1 VIENVRADARVPTGA
16 QDADVTDATTP
27 AVPAALEPARRW
39 DRARW
44 LATADGLLAAT
55 EPFASPG
62 RSLVRLPG
70 PTSASGAWSDGLEGY
85 ARTFLL
91 AAFRVR
97 GEQGADPDG
106 LLERYAEGLRHGTD
120 PAGAERWPRIPER
133 RQAVVEAASVAIGL
147 SETRPWLWDRLDDTT
162 RGRVVD
168 WLADIVGT
176 SGYRN
181 NWVWFQNVVEAFL
194 ASVGGPWD
202 QADLDRNEELAESLY
217 VGDGWYSDGRGRDGR
232 RQSFDYYAGWAWH
245 LYPLLHARI
254 AGRPLDQRHAERLHA
269 YLGQAQHLVGA
280 TGAPVLQ
287 GRSVTYRFAML
298 APFWAGA
305 LAGATPLT
313 PGATRALTSAVA
325 EHFVAAG
332 SVDSRGLLPT
342 GWHRRYD
349 GVRQLYS
356 GGSSPYWASKGFLG
370 LLLDATDPVWT
381 AEPELPSSWA
391 ADQVTPLPVP
401 GWLVSATPGDG
412 IVRVLNHGSDRLI
425 EPAAQQRADDPFYRR
440 LGYSNVTSPQL
451 TAEALAAPLDSHV
464 ALLDGSGLPSHRDGI
479 DRVRLSG
486 DTAVSSSRVHW
497 LDLPCSGLPS
507 DAAVW
512 SSVRRGPRLTTATV
526 VRGRFEVRLA
536 WWTPVPDA
544 GGGPPPEEVGAAAV
558 GTQAAAA
565 ALDTDA
571 AWPADPGPWTVHLGG
586 WPLAAGRERE
596 LHVESDDHWVRVVR
610 RDGTSSM
617 VRGLLGLDHVGTARR
632 SGADPFGEV
641 SVTPWVRGRAA
652 AGPGEV
658 SAALVVLSGR
668 GTPWVRDVEA
678 VAEVRQDQD
687 EVHVVWRDDRVDT
700 LALTDG
706 VDA

>member
-1 VIENVRADARVPTGA
+1 MGPT
-16 QDADVTDATTP
+16 
-27 AVPAALEPARRW
+27 RRW
-39 DRARW
+39 TREHW
-44 LATADGLLAAT
+44 VATADGLLTAT
-55 EPFASPG
+55 EPYVSPG

-70 PTSASGAWSDGLEGY
+70 PTSASGAWSDGLEGF

-97 GEQGADPDG
+97 GERGADPAG
-106 LLERYAEGLRHGTD
+106 LLGRYAEGLRHGTD
-120 PAGAERWPRIPER
+120 PAGAERWPRIDER

-147 SETRPWLWDRLDDTT
+147 SETRPWLWDRLDDAV

-168 WLADIVGT
+168 WLAGIVGT

-202 QADLDRNEELAESLY
+202 QADLDRNEEIAESLY

-254 AGRPLDQRHAERLHA
+254 GGHTLGQRHSERLSA
-269 YLGQAQHLVGA
+269 YLEQAQHLVGP
-280 TGAPVLQ
+280 TGAPVLH

-313 PGATRALTSAVA
+313 PGATRAITSAVA

-332 SVDSRGLLPT
+332 SIDERGLLPT
-342 GWHRRYD
+342 GWHHRYD

-356 GGSSPYWASKGFLG
+356 GGSSPYWAAKGFLG
-370 LLLDATDPVWT
+370 LLLDPTDPVWA
-381 AEPELPSSWA
+381 AEPEVPPSWLE
-391 ADQVTPLPVP
+391 DRVTSLAVP

-412 IVRVLNHGSDRLI
+412 IVRVLNHGADRSV
-425 EPAAQQRADDPFYRR
+425 EPAVQQRADDPFYRR

-451 TAEALAAPLDSHV
+451 TADSVAAPVESHA
-464 ALLDGSGLPSHRDGI
+464 ALLDASGAPSHRDGI
-479 DRVRLSG
+479 DRVRLECG
-486 DTAVSSSRVHW
+486 TAVSRSRVHW
-497 LDLPCSGLPS
+497 LDLPGSGAPG

-512 SSVRRGPRLTTATV
+512 SSLRRGPVLTTATV

-536 WWTPVPDA
+536 WWVPAPEVD
-544 GGGPPPEEVGAAAV
+544 GGPPPASPVS
-558 GTQAAAA
+558 AA
-565 ALDTDA
+565 ALDADA
-571 AWPADPGPWTVHLGG
+571 AWPADPGPWRLHLGG

-596 LHVESDDHWVRVVR
+596 LHVETDPDWVRIVR

-617 VRGLLGLDHVGTARR
+617 VRGLLGLDLPGTTRR
-632 SGADPFGEV
+632 TGADPFGEL
-641 SVTPWVRGRAA
+641 SATPWVRGRDAA
-652 AGPGEV
+652 ASGEV
-658 SAALVVLSGR
+658 AAALVVLSGR
-668 GTPWVRDVEA
+668 GVAWVRDVEA
-678 VAEVRQDQD
+678 VTEVRQDQG
-687 EVHVVWRDDRVDT
+687 EVHVVWRDGRVDSLPVT
-700 LALTDG
+700 EG
-706 VDA
+706 VDG